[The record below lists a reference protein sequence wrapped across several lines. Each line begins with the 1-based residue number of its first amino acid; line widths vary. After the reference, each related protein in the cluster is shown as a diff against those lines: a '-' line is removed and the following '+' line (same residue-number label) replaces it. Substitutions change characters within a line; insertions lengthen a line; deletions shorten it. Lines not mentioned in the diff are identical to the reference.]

1 MSESRLQSMERKA
14 AEYGPIRMSEL
25 ELMCRSSRAD
35 DRLFALVLMR
45 RDCDAG
51 NLDPEFLRLATDLLP
66 EQDNDVRWQ
75 AAIVIGEFID
85 TAPDR
90 VWDVIVKFGDSADP
104 DMRTA
109 IGTVLLE
116 HLLQR
121 HGPRFRP
128 LVEQLAHR
136 SPRFAE
142 MCRVRS
148 DFSDE

>member
-1 MSESRLQSMERKA
+1 MIPFPHDLEAAKETDMGAPGRLVDDPLHFA
-14 AEYGPIRMSEL
+14 PTGPCQNLWRVLQVHQDKIDPVLLDRDDPAPD
-25 ELMCRSSRAD
+25 RS
-35 DRLFALVLMR
+35 F
-45 RDCDAG
+45 
-51 NLDPEFLRLATDLLP
+51 
-66 EQDNDVRWQ
+66 
-75 AAIVIGEFID
+75 VIGEFIAS
-85 TAPDR
+85 APDK
-90 VWDVIVKFGDSADP
+90 VWDVIVRYGDSDDP

-121 HGPRFRP
+121 HGSRFRP